1 MLMTFSMV
9 LATVPPEEG
18 EELANLALPLTLA
31 VTVLVLAMLQTWI
44 LQFQVTAE
52 VISVTVPFV
61 SPKGSY
67 VTQPDRYHTFRIPGI
82 ETAPDGSLIAAAA

>member
-1 MLMTFSMV
+1 MSRLSAHVCV
-9 LATVPPEEG
+9 LI
-18 EELANLALPLTLA
+18 
-31 VTVLVLAMLQTWI
+31 LAMMQTWI
-44 LQFQVTAE
+44 LQCRATAE

-61 SPKGSY
+61 SPKGGY